1 MSVEAVGGVLG
12 RVLQGLGLS
21 REMSGWRAV
30 SAWPELVGARVALH
44 SRAVAFRDGTLH
56 VEVEGS
62 AWMHELGYLKRQ
74 LIGKVNEHLGDEV
87 VRELR
92 FSIPR
97 GGNLR

>member
-1 MSVEAVGGVLG
+1 MEAVGGVLG
-12 RVLQGLGLS
+12 RVVQGLGLGAALRGWQAVEAWPRVVGPRVS
-21 REMSGWRAV
+21 RHTRAV
-30 SAWPELVGARVALH
+30 S
-44 SRAVAFRDGTLH
+44 FRDGTLN

-87 VRELR
+87 IRELR